1 MLFFT
6 LIPLLGLQTNV
17 TMVSII
23 PSYLHIL
30 HNSKAAHRDGV
41 EALYIQYFGSYVHRF
56 ASLSE
61 TQGAA

>member
-1 MLFFT
+1 MNSCFFFT
-6 LIPLLGLQTNV
+6 LILLGLQTNV

-41 EALYIQYFGSYVHRF
+41 DAQYIQYFGSYVHLF
-56 ASLSE
+56 AS
-61 TQGAA
+61 